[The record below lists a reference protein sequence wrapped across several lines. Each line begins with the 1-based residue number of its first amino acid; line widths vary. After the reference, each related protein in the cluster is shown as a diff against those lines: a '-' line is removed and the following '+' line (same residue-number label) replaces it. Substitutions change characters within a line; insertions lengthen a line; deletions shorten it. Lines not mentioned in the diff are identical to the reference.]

1 MYSVRPDVV
10 NVNSVWPDV
19 VDVNSVWSDVVNVN
33 YVWSDGGNV
42 NSVWPD
48 VVNLNSVWPGV
59 VNLNSVWP
67 DVGIKSNPIF
77 CKVVQEV
84 ATGVLLKSDVL
95 KNSYKVTKYLGHLER
110 KFVLK
115 SNKKIAPST
124 IL

>member
-1 MYSVRPDVV
+1 MYSVWPDVV

>member
-1 MYSVRPDVV
+1 MYSVWPDVV

-84 ATGVLLKSDVL
+84 ATGVLLKSDVF